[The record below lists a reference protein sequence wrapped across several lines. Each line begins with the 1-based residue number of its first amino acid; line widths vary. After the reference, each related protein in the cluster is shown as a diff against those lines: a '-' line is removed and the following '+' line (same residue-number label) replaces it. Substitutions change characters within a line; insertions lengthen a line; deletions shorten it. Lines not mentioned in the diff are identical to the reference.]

1 MKICVAMTMSKKA
14 YLAKVLLTVAV
25 MLLAACSKTA
35 QLPLLSSDAV
45 VLAFG
50 DSLTA
55 GTGAAEAESYPAVL
69 SVLTGLRVINAGVP
83 GEVSSSGLRRLPE
96 LLDLEHP
103 TLLILCHGGNDLLG
117 HADHQ
122 LIADNLRNMIR
133 LAMERRIPVL
143 LIAVPSPGLSLK
155 PPPLYEDLAKEFKIP
170 IEAKALSH
178 ILSKG
183 TLKSDYIHPN
193 AAGYRM
199 LAEALVDL
207 LKKSGAL
214 PP

>member
-1 MKICVAMTMSKKA
+1 MSKKA
-14 YLAKVLLTVAV
+14 YLAKVLLIVAV

-35 QLPLLSSDAV
+35 QLPLLSPDAT

-55 GTGAAEAESYPAVL
+55 GTGAGEAESYPAVL
-69 SVLTGLRVINAGVP
+69 SALTGLRVINAGVP
-83 GEVSSSGLRRLPE
+83 GEVSGSGLLRLPE
-96 LLDLEHP
+96 LLDRERP
-103 TLLILCHGGNDLLG
+103 SLLILCHGGNDLIG
-117 HADHQ
+117 HTGHQ
-122 LIADNLRNMIR
+122 LIADNLRTMIR
-133 LAMERRIPVL
+133 LAMERGIPVL
-143 LIAVPSPGLSLK
+143 LIAVPSPDLSLT
-155 PPPLYEDLAKEFKIP
+155 PPPLYADVAKEFTIP
-170 IEAKALSH
+170 IEVKALPH
-178 ILSKG
+178 ILAKG

-214 PP
+214 PR

>member
-1 MKICVAMTMSKKA
+1 MYKKA
-14 YLAKVLLTVAV
+14 YLAKVLLIVTV

-35 QLPLLSSDAV
+35 QLPLLSSDAT

-55 GTGAAEAESYPAVL
+55 GTGAGEAESYPAVL
-69 SVLTGLRVINAGVP
+69 SALTGLRVINAGVP
-83 GEVSSSGLRRLPE
+83 GEVSGSGLLRLPE
-96 LLDLEHP
+96 LLDRERP
-103 TLLILCHGGNDLLG
+103 SLLILCHGGNDLLG
-117 HADHQ
+117 HAGHQ
-122 LIADNLRNMIR
+122 LIADNLRTMIR
-133 LAMERRIPVL
+133 LAMERGIPVL
-143 LIAVPSPGLSLK
+143 LIAVPSPDLSLT
-155 PPPLYEDLAKEFKIP
+155 PPRLYADLAKEFTIP
-170 IEAKALSH
+170 VEVKALPH
-178 ILSKG
+178 ILAKG

-214 PP
+214 PR